1 MDARSVRH
9 PSGLETCG
17 PSVGLVGR
25 PSPNC
30 KKKVHHW
37 TVYVLPMAVNLPH
50 MKKQLEI
57 TFESSKPLR
66 PPCRSEQRRQIA
78 QFWFS
83 KMRRVVDCA
92 IDWKN
97 AAQTPAVQTYFAL
110 EKRR

>member
-1 MDARSVRH
+1 
-9 PSGLETCG
+9 
-17 PSVGLVGR
+17 
-25 PSPNC
+25 
-30 KKKVHHW
+30 
-37 TVYVLPMAVNLPH
+37 

-57 TFESSKPLR
+57 TFENSKPHR

-97 AAQTPAVQTYFAL
+97 AAQAPAVQTYFAL